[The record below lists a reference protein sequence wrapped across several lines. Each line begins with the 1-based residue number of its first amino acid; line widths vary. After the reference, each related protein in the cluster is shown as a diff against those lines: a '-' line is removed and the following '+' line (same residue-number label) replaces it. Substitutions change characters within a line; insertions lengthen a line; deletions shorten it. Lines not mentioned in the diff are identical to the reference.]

1 MKARIL
7 ALVIG
12 AMLVAVSATAQTVY
26 DNGPTDGNTY
36 AWTINFGYAVSDTF
50 NVGADNTTVTGAN
63 FAMWLFPG
71 DTLETAE
78 LSITSS
84 ENGGTSFF
92 DQTVNFIQSNC
103 VLNQSQYGSYN
114 VCLESSSFSGPI
126 LNSGTYWLTLQNAT
140 VNTGD
145 PVYWDQNSG
154 PSSASE
160 NTIGTIPSE
169 SFTVL
174 GVSTSTTNSTTF
186 DSVPEP
192 DSITLLGSGAIAIF
206 GFVGALR
213 RELF

>member
-7 ALVIG
+7 L
-12 AMLVAVSATAQTVY
+12 LAVCVTLAVLPAAAQDIY

-50 NVGADNTTVTGAN
+50 NVGADNTTITGAN

-103 VLNQSQYGSYN
+103 VPNQSQYGSYN
-114 VCLESSSFSGPI
+114 VCLE
-126 LNSGTYWLTLQNAT
+126 
-140 VNTGD
+140 
-145 PVYWDQNSG
+145 
-154 PSSASE
+154 
-160 NTIGTIPSE
+160 
-169 SFTVL
+169 
-174 GVSTSTTNSTTF
+174 
-186 DSVPEP
+186 
-192 DSITLLGSGAIAIF
+192 
-206 GFVGALR
+206 
-213 RELF
+213 